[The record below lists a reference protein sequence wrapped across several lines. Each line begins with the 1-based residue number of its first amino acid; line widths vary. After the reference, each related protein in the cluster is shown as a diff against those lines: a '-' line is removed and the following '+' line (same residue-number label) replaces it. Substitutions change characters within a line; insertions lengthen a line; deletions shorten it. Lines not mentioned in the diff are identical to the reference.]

1 MNAVLAPSNQVKIAA
16 IIGDEKAARLVAG
29 IEHEH
34 RMYGAPTDLIYG
46 SQTAPREAAKAYW
59 APAGSSPI
67 GLGDIPTTLRGA
79 VGKAADA
86 AVARF
91 NAERIKKQTQEFE
104 KIREEVARIM
114 TLQGAERDAALHF
127 LITPR

>member
-1 MNAVLAPSNQVKIAA
+1 MF
-16 IIGDEKAARLVAG
+16 
-29 IEHEH
+29 
-34 RMYGAPTDLIYG
+34 GAPTDLIYG
-46 SQTAPREAAKAYW
+46 SQTAPRQAAQAFW
-59 APAGSSPI
+59 APAGSSQI

-86 AVARF
+86 AISRF
-91 NAERIKKQTQEFE
+91 NAERIAKQTKEFE

-127 LITPR
+127 LIAPR